1 MPSKEEEAEKD
12 RVMNTLAEFVRILVK
27 EYPLVFKDG
36 SGDVKIQPFEQPPFP
51 YEVSLEIKKREFP
64 KQDKI

>member
-1 MPSKEEEAEKD
+1 MSAEAEQTQAT
-12 RVMNTLAEFVRILVK
+12 RVMNALTEFVRILVK

-36 SGDVKIQPFEQPPFP
+36 SGDIKIQPFEQPRFP
-51 YEVSLEIKKREFP
+51 YEVSLEIRKKGFT

>member
-1 MPSKEEEAEKD
+1 MTSAEEETEKA

-36 SGDVKIQPFEQPPFP
+36 SGDIKVRPFEQPPFP
-51 YEVSLEIKKREFP
+51 YEVSLEIRKREFP
-64 KQDKI
+64 RQDKI